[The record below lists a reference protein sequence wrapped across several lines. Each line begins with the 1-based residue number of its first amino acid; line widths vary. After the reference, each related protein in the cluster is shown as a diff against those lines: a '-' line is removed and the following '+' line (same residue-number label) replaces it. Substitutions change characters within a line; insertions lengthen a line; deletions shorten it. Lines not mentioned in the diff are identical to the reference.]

1 MASTTCRVVSQA
13 VKITDVNWTERSFI
27 VSTEIYFVVLD
38 ATVERFELHLGP
50 ECLLPCERGNMTTLP
65 RGYVRINGQDV
76 SYRRQMYTAL
86 DQEPDFTGFN
96 DLKST
101 EIDIFASKR
110 PVVQI
115 DLPFTVTNNIE
126 DGKVVT
132 CSIQVLVKC
141 PKTGVLFNCSFDK
154 EGQLS
159 PGAHLFTYKTGVLS
173 GTSSWLPCI
182 DALNQLSV
190 WRFEFVLPVDLT
202 AIAPGEVSESV
213 ADDTGKK
220 VCYEL
225 RVPTAP
231 PNIGFVIG
239 QFTMYQNPDVT
250 EIESYALPRLLSLVK
265 YTVAKSDRNI
275 EFFEELLSC
284 RFPYY
289 GYKQVFVDGVPDD
302 VTSFCGLSLFSVNIL
317 YSRKILDVVQQ
328 TRYLLAY
335 GVAEQFFGCFVS
347 VSEWADMWLVKG
359 LAAFITGLY
368 IERHFGM
375 SEYLF
380 QIRKLM
386 NVVCDYESRW
396 GKIIVRPTYRGNKPP
411 TPTIEGKSL
420 ADPKEETAAP
430 YIHFDPNSA
439 DSSSSYYASVLF
451 KKAHLVVRM
460 LQRRLGVE
468 PFNQVLQKIVSVAV
482 QSCQHMNNIPD
493 WDHMLMDTESF
504 FRNVSNVTGHEI
516 PTFLEQ
522 WVYDGGHVYFEIS
535 YNFNRKRNIVELEF
549 RQEPDKSVGRM
560 SYVGPLTVIIQEL
573 DGFFT
578 HQIQIDAELS
588 KHDLQCH
595 SKGRR
600 QKRKRIPLSNGDEI
614 DVELNSADNE
624 SPVLWVRID
633 PEIALVR
640 KINLRQPVGQW
651 EYMLRY
657 ERDVL
662 AQFQAIDTLQNFP
675 SHQTRTILQEAIEN
689 EFLFYRV
696 RCRAAFCLSQVDNRL
711 ADTWCGN
718 PVLLTLFTKLYG
730 CKADAMIPRS
740 HNFSITSS
748 NLQSYF
754 VMHALPLA
762 MSRLR
767 GVGNV
772 IVREIHKFLI
782 NLLKLNDNS
791 FNRYSDDFY
800 RATLIRALSTNI
812 VYADATTNCFRPD
825 DMSTEMKETLS
836 ELTYALN
843 MDVLKP
849 TYCRVVARSCLY
861 GIFQLQKFGHIPLDP
876 EVFWSYT
883 KPKLFSKLRQEA
895 FTWLVRLLPLTRH
908 SHMNFVFLRLLECA
922 KSDEDP
928 SIRDHIAT
936 ELNRHPP
943 IHFNIRHKF
952 NFVGVDRVLW
962 EMICDP
968 SAEPRIRCLF
978 RDLYYHMYGPDHR
991 LGSLPHPEPSDK
1003 IPRKMEVIR
1012 NEQIAWTH
1020 PDYEPVDKNPFAIAN
1035 TMDMSMDETLQ
1046 TCGEQKLIMVNEGPC
1061 GSGSSQNQCSF
1072 VASDLEKRIRES
1084 SRMSETPRSEESS
1097 PTPLCSSE
1105 GSLSPVSYTPDPLV
1119 LLGLEAHA
1127 KSIATELDV
1136 LMRDLR
1142 GSLHGMSDLT
1152 REFANCYLTS
1162 ISTSCDSVDAVIK
1175 STYAMLAK
1183 TEELMDVLKG
1193 KDKLQQQI
1201 KQLKRLVDMFESHFV
1216 NSLT

>member
-1 MASTTCRVVSQA
+1 MASSCRVLSQA
-13 VKITDVNWTERSFI
+13 VKITDVNWTDQSFI
-27 VSTEIYFVVLD
+27 VSTDIYFVILD
-38 ATVERFELHLGP
+38 ATVERFELHLGQ
-50 ECLLPCERGNMTTLP
+50 ECLLPCERGNLTGLP

-76 SYRRQMYTAL
+76 SYRRQMYCSL
-86 DQEPDFTGFN
+86 DQELDFYGFN
-96 DLKST
+96 DLKSPDVDVFGT
-101 EIDIFASKR
+101 KR
-110 PVVQI
+110 SVVQI
-115 DLPFTVTNNIE
+115 DLPFVVTNSIE

-132 CSIQVLVKC
+132 CSIQVLVKR
-141 PKTGVLFNCSFDK
+141 PKMGVRFNCNFGK
-154 EGQLS
+154 EGELL

-173 GTSSWLPCI
+173 GTSSWLPCV
-182 DALNQLSV
+182 DELNQLSV
-190 WRFEFVLPVDLT
+190 WRFEFVLPSDLT
-202 AIAPGEVSESV
+202 AIAPGEISETVS
-213 ADDTGKK
+213 DDTGKK
-220 VCYEL
+220 VSFEL
-225 RVPTAP
+225 RVPAAP
-231 PNIGFVIG
+231 QNIGFVIG

-250 EIESYALPRLLSLVK
+250 EVESYALPRLLSLVK

-289 GYKQVFVDGVPDD
+289 GYKQIFVDGIPDD
-302 VTSFCGLSLFSVNIL
+302 VTSYCGMSLFSVNIL
-317 YSRKILDVVQQ
+317 YSRKILDVVQK

-347 VSEWADMWLVKG
+347 VNDWADMWLAKG

-380 QIRKLM
+380 QIRKTV
-386 NVVCDYESRW
+386 NTVCDYESRW

-411 TPTIEGKSL
+411 TPTIEGKSIL
-420 ADPKEETAAP
+420 DPKVESEPP

-439 DSSSSYYASVLF
+439 DSCSPYYASMLF

-460 LQRRLGVE
+460 LQRRIGPE

-482 QSCQHMNNIPD
+482 QSCQHMTNVPD

-549 RQEPDKSVGRM
+549 RQEPEKCIGRM
-560 SYVGPLTVIIQEL
+560 SYVGPLTIIIQEL
-573 DGFFT
+573 DGYFT
-578 HQIQIDAELS
+578 HQIQIDSDLS

-600 QKRKRIPLSNGDEI
+600 QKKKRIPLSNGDEI
-614 DVELNSADNE
+614 DVELNNTDNE
-624 SPVLWVRID
+624 SPVLWVRVD
-633 PEIALVR
+633 PDYALMR
-640 KINLRQPVGQW
+640 KINLRQPIGQW

-675 SHQTRTILQEAIEN
+675 SHQTKIVLQETIEN
-689 EFLFYRV
+689 DQLFYRV
-696 RCRAAFCLSQVDNRL
+696 RCRATFCLAEVDNRL
-711 ADTWCGN
+711 SDTWCGS
-718 PVLLTLFTKLYG
+718 PVLLNLFTRLYG
-730 CKADAMIPRS
+730 CKSDPMIPKS

-748 NLQSYF
+748 SLQNYF
-754 VMHALPLA
+754 VMHAFPLA

-767 GVGNV
+767 AVGNV
-772 IVREIHKFLI
+772 TVTQIHKFLM

-800 RATLIRALSTNI
+800 RATLITAISTNI
-812 VYADATTNCFRPD
+812 VYADTTVSCYRPE
-825 DMSTEMKETLS
+825 DMLPEMAETLS

-861 GIFQLQKFGHIPLDP
+861 GLFQLQKYGHIPLDP

-908 SHMNFVFLRLLECA
+908 FSMNFVFLRLLERA
-922 KSDEDP
+922 KNDEDP

-943 IHFNIRHKF
+943 VHFKIRHKF
-952 NFVGVDRVLW
+952 HFTGVDRVLW
-962 EMICDP
+962 EVICDP
-968 SAEPRIRCLF
+968 NAEPRIRCLL

-991 LGSLPHPEPSDK
+991 LGHMPPPEPPEK
-1003 IPRKMEVIR
+1003 VPHAMEVIR
-1012 NEQIAWTH
+1012 NEQVAWTN
-1020 PDYEPVDKNPFAIAN
+1020 PDYEPAGRNPFAIAN

-1046 TCGEQKLIMVNEGPC
+1046 
-1061 GSGSSQNQCSF
+1061 
-1072 VASDLEKRIRES
+1072 
-1084 SRMSETPRSEESS
+1084 
-1097 PTPLCSSE
+1097 
-1105 GSLSPVSYTPDPLV
+1105 
-1119 LLGLEAHA
+1119 
-1127 KSIATELDV
+1127 
-1136 LMRDLR
+1136 
-1142 GSLHGMSDLT
+1142 
-1152 REFANCYLTS
+1152 
-1162 ISTSCDSVDAVIK
+1162 
-1175 STYAMLAK
+1175 
-1183 TEELMDVLKG
+1183 
-1193 KDKLQQQI
+1193 
-1201 KQLKRLVDMFESHFV
+1201 
-1216 NSLT
+1216 